1 MLCGLALYNSN
12 AIIILKH
19 KDFKTHIFTSIFQD
33 TYNQT
38 LSPSQLWRFLRF
50 FFIWLPLSYLAYREL
65 VSLEV
70 NRKQLQANFCVDL
83 SFSHLLVDRTYHVYS
98 RCLQSYD
105 LIVFQ
110 ISNLPSLIS
119 DNIIFQNLIT
129 LKLTGLVHKLPSF
142 LFPLR
147 ISLLQ
152 TLINSQAQMFSKITA
167 IIIEARTPK
176 RPVPL

>member
-1 MLCGLALYNSN
+1 MQLLYWNIRTS
-12 AIIILKH
+12 KH
-19 KDFKTHIFTSIFQD
+19 TSSLPSFKTRT
-33 TYNQT
+33 TK
-38 LSPSQLWRFLRF
+38 RFLHLNYDVSYVF
-50 FFIWLPLSYLAYREL
+50 FLFDSLSHLAYREL
-65 VSLEV
+65 VSLQV
-70 NRKQLQANFCVDL
+70 NRKQLQANFRVDL
-83 SFSHLLVDRTYHVYS
+83 SFSHLLVDRTYHVYP

-129 LKLTGLVHKLPSF
+129 LKLKGLVHKPPGF
-142 LFPLR
+142 FPPLR

-167 IIIEARTPK
+167 IIIEARTPN